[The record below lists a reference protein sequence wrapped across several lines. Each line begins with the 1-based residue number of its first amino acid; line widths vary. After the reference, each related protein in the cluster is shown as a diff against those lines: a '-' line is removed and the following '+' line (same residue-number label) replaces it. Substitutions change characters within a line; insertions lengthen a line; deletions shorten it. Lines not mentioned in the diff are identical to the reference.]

1 MNKKINIGFLLCSL
15 LLAGL
20 FADAQTEDGS
30 VYQTDTLL
38 IRKNIELIGIPL
50 VFYSPETQFGF
61 GGGGQI
67 FFHNQLNIYNSRL
80 SSVLATV
87 MYTTK
92 KQLMIDVAPKIYFL
106 NGEISL
112 DGLFRYRIFP
122 NNFWGIGNETS
133 ENDLEVYNMKT
144 NLLQAA
150 LLFRIPPSLSFGVEY
165 MVEDDDMLDVE
176 ENGKLAGDSITGAN
190 GARLTGLSFIF
201 NLDSRTND
209 YSPKRGTYFKLKAGF
224 SSQVMGATASYN
236 KYIFDFRKY
245 FPLTYNSVLAGQA
258 YFENTFGDIPFQAMA
273 LLGGPDRMRG
283 YYKGRFMDKHT
294 YAVQAEYRFW
304 MSMRIIVAAFAAIG
318 EVSSNPLTVLDFP
331 KFSFGGGIRYQP
343 LRNTPTYIRLDVGFG
358 QDGQSGVYFGVNE
371 AF

>member
-1 MNKKINIGFLLCSL
+1 MYSL
-15 LLAGL
+15 LLTGF
-20 FADAQTEDGS
+20 FANAQNKDGS

-50 VFYSPETQFGF
+50 VFYSPETQFGI

-67 FFHNQLNIYNSRL
+67 FFHNHLNIYNSRL
-80 SSVLATV
+80 SNMLATV

-92 KQLMIDVAPKIYFL
+92 KQLMIDVMPKIYFL
-106 NGEISL
+106 NGEIFL

-122 NNFWGIGNETS
+122 NNFWGIGSETS
-133 ENDLEVYNMKT
+133 EDDLEVYNMKT

-165 MVEDDDMLDVE
+165 MIEEDDMIEVE
-176 ENGKLAGDSITGAN
+176 ENGKLASDSIAGAD

-245 FPLTYNSVLAGQA
+245 FPLTYNSVLAAQA

-273 LLGGPDRMRG
+273 MLGGSERMRG

-294 YAVQAEYRFW
+294 YSLQAEYRFW
-304 MSMRIIVAAFAAIG
+304 LSMRVIVAAFAAMG
-318 EVSSNPLTVLDFP
+318 EVGNVPSSFFQHPR
-331 KFSFGGGIRYQP
+331 FSYGGGIRYQP
-343 LRNTPTYIRLDVGFG
+343 LRNTPTYLRLDFGFG